1 VDLDLNGKKR
11 EKSKGERK
19 SADPIGRESKKQEL
33 GLELWGR
40 RRGWDIRSRGEASR
54 WTTGDRLKPV
64 SDGPK

>member
-33 GLELWGR
+33 G
-40 RRGWDIRSRGEASR
+40 
-54 WTTGDRLKPV
+54 
-64 SDGPK
+64 